1 MLAEQKCE
9 VCAGCCSYRGEAYH
23 VRVMWADFSVP
34 LSRNTELRAGF
45 QRHFCMLVMLE
56 ARLTR
61 VLLLS
66 QVGIW
71 GATMLRLQTLA
82 WQTEENCG
90 ASAVAGCFSVPHTL
104 EDHLR
109 KDTDCIENALQ
120 ISRSSCGAILAR
132 WSPCSSCYESSRGSK
147 AQ

>member
-1 MLAEQKCE
+1 
-9 VCAGCCSYRGEAYH
+9 
-23 VRVMWADFSVP
+23 
-34 LSRNTELRAGF
+34 
-45 QRHFCMLVMLE
+45 MLVMLE

-66 QVGIW
+66 QVGSW
-71 GATMLRLQTLA
+71 GATMQRLQILA
-82 WQTEENCG
+82 WQMEENCG

-104 EDHLR
+104 EDHLG
-109 KDTDCIENALQ
+109 KHTDCIENALQ
-120 ISRSSCGAILAR
+120 ISRRSCGAILTR